1 MEKIYDTLQQ
11 LNITYTKKTHP
22 PVYTAVEASQYYA
35 GMPGARAKNL
45 FLRNRKG
52 NQHYLVVITDTKT
65 ADLKQLAKLLGE
77 SQLGFASP
85 ERLYKYLQVKPG
97 SVSPLG
103 LVFDTE
109 AHVHVVVDAD
119 VMDFDVVNFHPN
131 DNINTLTFST
141 TDFKRFLE
149 HGGNPLQ
156 FIKL

>member
-1 MEKIYDTLQQ
+1 MQKIYDTLQQ

-65 ADLKQLAKLLGE
+65 ADLKQLAKLLSE

-85 ERLYKYLQVKPG
+85 ERLFKYLQVKPG

-119 VMDFDVVNFHPN
+119 VMDFEVVNFHPN
-131 DNINTLTFST
+131 DNTHTITFST
-141 TDFKRFLE
+141 VDFKRFLE

-156 FIKL
+156 FITL